1 MTDPI
6 DGVADRLLDLI
17 GAEDPLEASLGGIP
31 GHDHELRDLSQEAD
45 AEFRD
50 RAVHIAA
57 EAELAPASVTRS
69 VVLQQSASLVD
80 KLNAGLSDHVVA
92 NFFTAPAIRLATYVP
107 RVVPTSEQTERD
119 YVQRLSEIPRYL
131 AQAADRNRAAIADR
145 RLPVA
150 RMVRMAIEHI
160 DRYLDQTPDTFAQ
173 PSLTDG
179 LRAERDRLLRD
190 AVRPS
195 FERYREVLRDEVAPH
210 GRPDDKPGL
219 CWLPDGDAAYDAVT
233 RVHTTTARTP
243 EQLHRTGLDLIEA
256 LADEYASIGSRVFG
270 VRTAAE
276 VQERLRTDRSLLWG
290 GADEIIAHAK
300 ATISR
305 AESVA
310 PQWFARVPEK
320 RCLVEKVPDAEA
332 PGTAGAYYTAPA
344 LDGSREG
351 TYWANTDKATER
363 ARYNAESIAFHEAV
377 PGHHFQIAVAQQLTD
392 LHLLRRLASITA
404 YAEGWALYAERLA
417 DEMGLFSDDLA
428 RLGMLAEDSMRAA
441 RLVVDTGLHAMGWTR
456 EQTVEY
462 LRANTVMTDVDVQ
475 SETDRYI
482 EDPGQALSYMVGRLE
497 IQRVRDNAERELADR
512 FDIKEFHDV
521 VLGGGALPMPVL
533 DEVVTDWI
541 AGKLTGEFTGKL
553 TGAEGSPGT

>member
-17 GAEDPLEASLGGIP
+17 GAEDPLEASLSGIP

-45 AEFRD
+45 AQLRD
-50 RAVHIAA
+50 RAVRVAA
-57 EAELAPASVTRS
+57 EAELAPAGVTRS
-69 VVLQQSASLVD
+69 VILQLAASLVD
-80 KLNAGLSDHVVA
+80 KLNAGLTDHVIA
-92 NFFTAPAIRLATYVP
+92 NFFTAPAIRLATYIP
-107 RVVPTSEQTERD
+107 RVVPTSEQAERD
-119 YVQRLSEIPRYL
+119 YVRRLSEIPRYL
-131 AQAADRNRAAIADR
+131 VQAADRNRAAIADQR
-145 RLPVA
+145 FPVA
-150 RMVRMAIEHI
+150 RMAHAAIEHI
-160 DRYLDQTPDTFAQ
+160 DRYLNQSPDTFAQ

-179 LRAERDRLLRD
+179 LRVERDRVLRD
-190 AVRPS
+190 AVRPA
-195 FERYREVLRDEVAPH
+195 FAQYREILRDEVAPH
-210 GRPDDKPGL
+210 ARPDDKPGL
-219 CWLPDGDAAYDAVT
+219 CWLPDGDAAYDAMV

-243 EQLHRTGLDLIEA
+243 EQLHRTGLELIEA
-256 LADEYASIGSRVFG
+256 LAEEYASIGSRVFG
-270 VRTAAE
+270 VGTAAE
-276 VQERLRTDRSLLWG
+276 VQERLRTDHSLRWG
-290 GADEIIAHAK
+290 NADEIITHAR

-305 AESVA
+305 AEGVA
-310 PQWFARVPEK
+310 PQWFARLPEK

-332 PGTAGAYYTAPA
+332 PGAAGAYYTSPA

-351 TYWANTDKATER
+351 TYWANTYKATER
-363 ARYNAESIAFHEAV
+363 DRYSAESIAFHEAV
-377 PGHHFQIAVAQQLTD
+377 PGHHFQIAFAQQLTD

-462 LRANTVMTDVDVQ
+462 LRANTVMTEVDIQ

-482 EDPGQALSYMVGRLE
+482 EDPGQALAYMVGRLE
-497 IQRVRDNAERELADR
+497 FQRVRGHAEQELGDR
-512 FDIKEFHDV
+512 FDIKEFHDL
-521 VLGGGALPMPVL
+521 VLSGGALPMPVL

-541 AGKLTGEFTGKL
+541 TRVATN
-553 TGAEGSPGT
+553 SPA